1 MYATR
6 LHKKLLKKCTAS
18 PQLAKCL
25 ALCIKVKRRTSYY
38 RTYRD
43 IAHVAGISESTVRR
57 MMPILIRRGLVKR
70 TNGTFFFTPLHAP
83 KLTNEKTGV
92 TYKQK
97 YGDIILTDANV
108 DFTNI
113 KTIVTALRA
122 LRLVEVRKA
131 RQYYEEISHK
141 AFNPDRFT
149 PLREVK
155 TARRKIARNRSLKY
169 KDGEYHDEGYSYRY
183 LGKKFG
189 CGQKS
194 VKDSLMYGVNHYFF
208 SVIKGYAERIVH
220 KGEVKG
226 FAVLNKGQWSPNSY
240 TFINHRNFAV
250 YSVSPL
256 SLCLLAG

>member
-6 LHKKLLKKCTAS
+6 LHKKLLKKCVAS

-38 RTYRD
+38 KTYKE
-43 IAHVAGISESTVRR
+43 IADVAGISESTVRR
-57 MMPILIRRGLVKR
+57 MMPLLIKKGFVTRK
-70 TNGTFFFTPLHAP
+70 NNTFFFSPIHAP

-97 YGDIILTDANV
+97 HGDIILTDANV
-108 DFTNI
+108 DFTSI
-113 KTIVTALRA
+113 KSIVTALRA
-122 LRLVEVRKA
+122 LRLVEIRKA
-131 RQYYEEISHK
+131 RQYFEEISHK

-149 PLREVK
+149 PMNEVK
-155 TARRKIARNRSLKY
+155 KARRKIARNRAKKY
-169 KDGEYHDEGYSYRY
+169 KDEEYHDEGYSYRY
-183 LGKKFG
+183 LSKRFG

-208 SVIKGYAERIVH
+208 QVFKSFAERIYTCRDIPTLPKGWDIKGYT
-220 KGEVKG
+220 
-226 FAVLNKGQWSPNSY
+226 Y
-240 TFINHRNFAV
+240 INHRNFAV
-250 YSVSPL
+250 YSVAPL